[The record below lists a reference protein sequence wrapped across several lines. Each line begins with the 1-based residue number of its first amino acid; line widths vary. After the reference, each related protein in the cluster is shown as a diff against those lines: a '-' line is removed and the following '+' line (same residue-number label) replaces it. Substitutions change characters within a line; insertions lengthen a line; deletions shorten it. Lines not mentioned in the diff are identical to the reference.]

1 MFQKRLYDRVD
12 SLTVDSFPRTLML
25 LGEFGCGK
33 HTLVKYVGNK
43 FGVDI
48 EDISDNL
55 TLELIDNISTRVVP
69 KIYVINSSNLTVK
82 NENVILKFLEEPL
95 KNSFIVI
102 LTERKESVIQ
112 TVLNRCQIWEF
123 ESYPTEYLESLLNT
137 TDSQN
142 KRLLLEVANTPGKV
156 EVYRDHPLTDMVK
169 LAHKI
174 FHQIRSANFANVLTI
189 SRFVAFKNEKDK
201 YDFNL
206 FLDILLTVCRD
217 ACYNCDPLCYDM
229 YELTRVLNSNKYVYN
244 IDKRALFEHYLIE
257 LKLLVDRSNT

>member
-1 MFQKRLYDRVD
+1 MVD
-12 SLTVDSFPRTLML
+12 SLTVDTFPRTLML

-33 HTLVKYVGNK
+33 HTLIEYIADK
-43 FGVDI
+43 FKFEI

-55 TLELIDNISTRVVP
+55 TLELIDNISTRSMP
-69 KIYVINSSNLTVK
+69 KIYVINSSKLTVK

-95 KNSFIVI
+95 KNSFII
-102 LTERKESVIQ
+102 LLAERRESIIL

-123 ESYPTEYLESLLNT
+123 ESYPPEYIESLLCPADT
-137 TDSQN
+137 KR

-156 EVYRDHPLTDMVK
+156 DAYRSHPLDDMVQ

-174 FHQIRSANFANVLTI
+174 FHSIHSANFANVLTI
-189 SRFVAFKNEKDK
+189 GRFVSFKNEKDR

-206 FLDILLTVCRD
+206 FLDVLLAVCKD
-217 ACYNCDPLCYDM
+217 TCYSCDPLCYDM
-229 YELTRVLNSNKYVYN
+229 YELTRVLNANKYVYN

-257 LKLLVDRSNT
+257 LKLLVDGNSV